1 MARILCI
8 EDSREFQTYL
18 SSILAEHALNC
29 VGTIQEAL
37 RLLENGHHSFE
48 LILLDISLPD
58 GNGVKTLPEIK
69 ERILSRAVPVIIISS
84 DGDILTKVA
93 AFGMGA
99 DDYLAK
105 PFEPSELKARIEAR
119 LRWSKSA
126 NDEKTLIRYGDIT
139 IDLERMVV
147 EVGGTGSRQAL
158 DLSPL
163 EFKVLRL
170 LLGRPGQVY
179 SRDQIIERVWGV
191 GRYITARTV
200 DTHVSHLR
208 QKIGATEV
216 RIETVLGVGYK
227 CALTIEGIKQSN
239 AS

>member
-1 MARILCI
+1 VANILCI
-8 EDSREFQTYL
+8 EDSREFQIYL
-18 SSILAEHALNC
+18 NSILPEHKLNC
-29 VGTIQEAL
+29 VGTLQDGL
-37 RLLENGHHSFE
+37 RLLESGHHSFE

-58 GNGVKTLPEIK
+58 GNGVKVLPEIR
-69 ERILSRAVPVIIISS
+69 ERLLARAIPVIIISS

-105 PFEPSELKARIEAR
+105 PIDPGELKARIEAR

-126 NDEKTLIRYGDIT
+126 NNEKALISYGDLS

-147 EVGGTGSRQAL
+147 EIGGPGPGTAL

-170 LLGRPGQVY
+170 LLARPGQVY

-208 QKIGATEV
+208 QKIGASEV

-227 CALTIEGIKQSN
+227 CSLAAEGIKQSN
-239 AS
+239 VS